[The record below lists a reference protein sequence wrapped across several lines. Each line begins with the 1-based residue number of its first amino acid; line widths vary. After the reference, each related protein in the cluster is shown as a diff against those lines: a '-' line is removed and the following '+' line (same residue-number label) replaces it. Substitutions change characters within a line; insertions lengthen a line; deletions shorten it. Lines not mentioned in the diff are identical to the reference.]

1 LRENFTTAQA
11 ACALVRRKTIL
22 VCTCGVDRNRRIR
35 SFCKNRAHG
44 ADLALN
50 LPQIA
55 PSMEV
60 GETFFR
66 GCLRRGWKSNAI
78 ALSVLVLSAMPSV
91 SLSQALPLLSPEN
104 DPYCTVKPEEL
115 KFMSPGTRKMASL
128 LEKLARE
135 INPARSVF
143 MNGERAAHFQREV
156 AAATNDFKRA
166 ESRTELALEL
176 LNAGRT
182 GEALKE
188 FDAVHQ
194 YAWAHPD
201 VFGGRF
207 LASLAHYRAVG
218 HLRLGEQENCL
229 TNHSPDSCIL
239 PIRGGG
245 IHKLQAGSRQAI
257 AILEEQLR
265 RIPRDRT
272 GAWLLNLA
280 RMTVGEYPDGV
291 PPSWRIPPEVFKS
304 DFELKRFPDVAAN
317 LGLDVGDHAGGT
329 ISEDF
334 DGDGDLD
341 LLLSDWSPR
350 GPMHY
355 FVNNGDGT
363 FSDQTVTA
371 GLAGLVG
378 GLHIVQGDYNNDRL
392 PDVLIFR
399 GGWQFSE
406 GRTPDSLLRNDGK
419 NHFTDV
425 TEEAGLLQFRPNQT
439 GVWFDYNS
447 DGWLDLYFGYESS
460 GSDEVHP
467 CTLYRNNRNGT
478 FTECARESGVANIGF
493 VKGVT
498 SADFNNDGRPDLYLS
513 RRGQPNTLYRNDGPA
528 DPAAGK
534 NSRWKFTDVSVSAG
548 VTEPIASFPTWF
560 FDYDNDGWEDIFVSG
575 YAIQSVGDVLADYM
589 GAKTEAERARLY
601 RNNRDGT
608 FSDVTAPAKL
618 FKVLH
623 TMGSNY
629 GDFDNDGWL
638 DLYLGTGD
646 PDLANLMPN
655 RAFRNA
661 DGQLFQDV
669 TTATGL
675 GHLQKGHGVSFA
687 DLDHDGDQ
695 DIYHSL
701 GGAYQ
706 GDFYA
711 NALFENPGE
720 TNQWVVLKLEGTDS
734 NAVGIGARI
743 KVVLAGASGERVIY
757 RTASTGGS
765 FGANPLRQQIG
776 LGQASSIQRLEITWP
791 VTGKTQT
798 FTNVAANRFYLV
810 KESSPELRA
819 LDYKPFRFS
828 TAKAAAS
835 HQHHP

>member
-1 LRENFTTAQA
+1 MA
-11 ACALVRRKTIL
+11 
-22 VCTCGVDRNRRIR
+22 
-35 SFCKNRAHG
+35 
-44 ADLALN
+44 
-50 LPQIA
+50 
-55 PSMEV
+55 
-60 GETFFR
+60 
-66 GCLRRGWKSNAI
+66 
-78 ALSVLVLSAMPSV
+78 
-91 SLSQALPLLSPEN
+91 
-104 DPYCTVKPEEL
+104 
-115 KFMSPGTRKMASL
+115 PGTRRMASL

-135 INPARSVF
+135 INPARSMF
-143 MNGERAAHFQREV
+143 MNSERAAHFQRELAIV
-156 AAATNDFKRA
+156 TNDFQ
-166 ESRTELALEL
+166 RTEIRSKLALEL
-176 LNAGRT
+176 LNAGQT
-182 GEALKE
+182 ADALKE
-188 FDAVHQ
+188 LDLASQH
-194 YAWAHPD
+194 AWRNLD
-201 VFGGRF
+201 IFGGRF
-207 LASLAHYRAVG
+207 LAETAHYRAVA
-218 HLRLGEQENCL
+218 HLRMGEQQNCL
-229 TNHSPDSCIL
+229 TNHSPDSCIF
-239 PIRGGG
+239 PISGGG

-257 AILEEQLR
+257 AVLEEQLT

-280 RMTVGEYPDGV
+280 YMTVGEYPDAV
-291 PPSWRIPPEVFKS
+291 PASWRIPSDVFKS
-304 DFELKRFPDVAAN
+304 DHDIKRFPDIAAN
-317 LGLDVGDHAGGT
+317 LGLDTDDLAGGAIT
-329 ISEDF
+329 EDF
-334 DGDGDLD
+334 DADGDLD
-341 LLLSDWSPR
+341 ILLSDWSPR

-363 FSDQTVTA
+363 FSDQTTTA

-378 GLHIVQGDYNNDRL
+378 GLHMVHGDYNNDSL

-439 GVWFDYNS
+439 GLWFDFNS

-460 GSDEVHP
+460 GPDELHP
-467 CTLYRNNRNGT
+467 CALYRNNRDGT
-478 FTECARESGVANIGF
+478 FTECAAESGVANIGF

-528 DPAAGK
+528 EPTAGK
-534 NSRWKFTDVSVSAG
+534 NGRWKFTDVSQAAG

-575 YAIQSVGDVLADYM
+575 YAIQHVGDVLADYV
-589 GAKTEAERARLY
+589 GAKTEAARARLY

-608 FSDVTAPAKL
+608 FTDASESAKL

-638 DLYLGTGD
+638 DMYLGTGD

-661 DGQLFQDV
+661 SGRYFQDV
-669 TTATGL
+669 TTSSGL
-675 GHLQKGHGVSFA
+675 GHLQKGHAVSFA

-695 DIYHSL
+695 DIYESL
-701 GGAYQ
+701 GGAYE

-711 NALFENPGE
+711 NALFENPGHG
-720 TNQWVVLKLEGTDS
+720 NNWIVLKLEGTDS

-743 KVVLAGASGERVIY
+743 KVTLPGGRVIH
-757 RTASTGGS
+757 RTVSTGGS

-776 LGQASSIQRLEITWP
+776 LGKTDSVLRLEITWP

-798 FTNVAANRFYLV
+798 FTDVAVDRFYAI
-810 KESSPELRA
+810 KENGQNLRN
-819 LDYKPFRFS
+819 LDLKPFRFS
-828 TAKAAAS
+828 TTKPTHALH
-835 HQHHP
+835 HQR